1 MPRSQMSFLVRVRPL
16 GVKGKTKD
24 VLVCKKVQTRLI
36 LTDICN
42 SSMQDEYLHLQKT
55 QNFFFLFL
63 RALLIAFRSMRC
75 KSLMKL
81 RENDKLVYAERP

>member
-1 MPRSQMSFLVRVRPL
+1 
-16 GVKGKTKD
+16 
-24 VLVCKKVQTRLI
+24 
-36 LTDICN
+36 
-42 SSMQDEYLHLQKT
+42 MQDEYLHLQKT